1 MTMNIDHD
9 SGPANDVMEI
19 VGVQARQA
27 PHGRFDALCT
37 RAGPFAALLAPSA
50 DIAIIGA

>member
-1 MTMNIDHD
+1 MTMSIGHD
-9 SGPANDVMEI
+9 SGPANDVVEI

-27 PHGRFDALCT
+27 SHGWFDALCT
-37 RAGPFAALLAPSA
+37 RADPFAALLAPSA